1 MFIVV
6 CFIIALLIGVGGLW
20 LLFSLA
26 RKQDKKKK
34 EIDEMLEEHKKNKG
48 E

>member
-1 MFIVV
+1 MIIV

-34 EIDEMLEEHKKNKG
+34 EIDAMLEENKKNKG